1 MNGVGAVIRRGLLA
15 ALLWLGLPTALLA
28 EEMMFDNFEDAP
40 ETRWQFFADTVMGGV
55 STGQASFVPE
65 KSGDAAH
72 MRLTGAVS
80 TANNGGFIQSRRRLE
95 SPLPADT
102 AGLRLMVRGNGE
114 RYFIHLRTRGTRLP
128 WQYYQAAFPTSETW
142 TEVDIPLS
150 AFAPSGRLLRA
161 TPKVEAVTSV
171 GLVAFGR
178 DHQADV
184 QLRSIAFY
192 STP

>member
-1 MNGVGAVIRRGLLA
+1 MSCGGAVIRRSLLA
-15 ALLWLGLPTALLA
+15 ALLWLGLAAALLA
-28 EEMMFDNFEDAP
+28 EEMMFDNFVEAP

-55 STGQASFVPE
+55 STGQASFVPG
-65 KSGDAAH
+65 KNGDAAH
-72 MRLTGAVS
+72 MRLTGVVS

-95 SPLPADT
+95 NPLPADT

-128 WQYYQAAFPTSETW
+128 WQYYQAAFPTSESW

-150 AFAPSGRLLRA
+150 AFSPSGRLLRN
-161 TPKVEAVTSV
+161 TPKAEAVTSV

-192 STP
+192 TKP